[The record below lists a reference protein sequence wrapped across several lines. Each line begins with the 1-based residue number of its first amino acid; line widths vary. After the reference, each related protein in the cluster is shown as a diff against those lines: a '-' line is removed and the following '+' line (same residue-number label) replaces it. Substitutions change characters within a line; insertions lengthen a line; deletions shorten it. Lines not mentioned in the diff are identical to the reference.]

1 MATGALN
8 EAQLQYAMRYHA
20 RHGKLPPKENL
31 PGTAELGLRSNRTPC
46 GPAETNSRSNRT
58 PFSPAETSTP
68 PNSNPVLERPSLR
81 GARKRGRAVASN
93 LCNGGPAV
101 DLLDEVEFLW
111 DDAESEPAALRSNSD
126 SEALPDGRTQYR
138 VTQSGATCPGNVV
151 ITFLADGSQ
160 AEVHPS
166 QVTKTVR
173 ILDPVVLREV
183 MCAKNCRCS
192 RKCFDRFPLQA
203 VKVAR
208 MDLVRNSS
216 NEHTATEYLADLL
229 RRGNPDAMK
238 PEVDLQYK
246 EEALGTVCSKWWQAM
261 RGLSNN
267 KMAKVRA
274 LVRSGRR
281 FCAPIIRAARCTAS
295 DSADPEKMTKYQT
308 AYCFWYDF
316 FDTFCNRPN
325 ADERLFP
332 TNDTLHQMYET
343 WFKPWHEKMKA
354 LNFPLCEY
362 DTFKKARH
370 DPAFKDVL
378 KRPKHNH
385 CKCPNCLELELWRK
399 RAFGTQFELDAYT
412 AAYTAHR
419 KSIRDWRTFEKNLK
433 ALAVTHAE
441 EMTVL
446 EYDATVAHGYPHF
459 GQRPPKGVDISRLWV
474 VPTHISR
481 LGFQQTYVY
490 HLKEVIKKDANLCI
504 TLVYHQIRCAKECGP
519 GAHATKLKMVADNAK
534 DNKCDAML
542 AFAVEL
548 VLQGWYSEV
557 ELDFGEVGHNHNG
570 QDAAHHKLN
579 AHVGKL
585 QAMTL
590 GEEQFNYSTVWA
602 SGKAPAAVIQPFA
615 YDWAHRYDIP
625 NYRRITGYFRTTVEK
640 ETANAF
646 CARKSQN
653 GDVEI
658 VWKVRAQDPKWLG
671 FDGQP
676 AADVYDNAGS
686 PGFIVLTAPPLT
698 DMRLARTSDHAVHHS
713 YVKKVPRLIIK
724 NIHMNIT

>member
-1 MATGALN
+1 MAALN
-8 EAQLQYAMRYHA
+8 EAQIQYAMRYYA
-20 RHGKLPPKENL
+20 RHSKLPPKESL
-31 PGTAELGLRSNRTPC
+31 PASDNAELESSH
-46 GPAETNSRSNRT
+46 AT
-58 PFSPAETSTP
+58 PFSPAETKTP
-68 PNSNPVLERPSLR
+68 PNSNPPPGRPSLR
-81 GARKRGRAVASN
+81 AARKRSRAVASKLGN
-93 LCNGGPAV
+93 KGPVV
-101 DLLDEVEFLW
+101 DRVEEVDFLW
-111 DDAESEPAALRSNSD
+111 DDVESEPPPLHDSDFD
-126 SEALPDGRTQYR
+126 SETDLADGPNLANVPDDRKRYL
-138 VTQSGATCPGNVV
+138 VTKTGVMCPGNVV
-151 ITFLADGSQ
+151 ITFLADGSK
-160 AEVHPS
+160 AEVHPG
-166 QVTKTVR
+166 QVPKAVR
-173 ILDPVVLREV
+173 ILDPAILREV
-183 MCAKNCRCS
+183 ICAKNCRCG

-203 VKVAR
+203 VKLAR
-208 MDLVRNSS
+208 MDILRNSTD
-216 NEHTATEYLADLL
+216 EVTATEYLADEL
-229 RRGNPDAMK
+229 RRANPEANK

-246 EEALGTVCSKWWQAM
+246 QEALGQSTIVCSKWWQAI

-267 KMAKVRA
+267 KMQKVRE

-295 DSADPEKMTKYQT
+295 DTADPEKMTKYQA
-308 AYCFWYDF
+308 AYCFWHDF
-316 FDTFCNRPN
+316 FQTFCNRPN

-332 TNDTLHQMYET
+332 TNDTLQQMYAT
-343 WFKPWHEKMKA
+343 WYKPWHEKMKP
-354 LNFPLCEY
+354 LDFPLCEY

-399 RAFGTQFELDAYT
+399 RAFGTQFEIDAYT

-419 KSIRDWRTFEKNLK
+419 KSIYDWRTFEKNLK
-433 ALAVTHAE
+433 ASAVTDAQE
-441 EMTVL
+441 VTVL
-446 EYDATVAHGYPHF
+446 EYDATLAHGFPHF

-490 HLKEVIKKDANLCI
+490 HLKEVLKKDANLCI
-504 TLVYHQIRCAKECGP
+504 TMVYQQIRCAKESGP
-519 GAHATKLKMVADNAK
+519 GAHATKLILVADNAK
-534 DNKCDAML
+534 DNKCDTML

-548 VLQGWYSEV
+548 VLQGWYTEV
-557 ELDFGEVGHNHNG
+557 HLDFGEVGHNHNG
-570 QDAAHHKLN
+570 QDASHHKLN

-590 GEEQFNYSTVWA
+590 GEEQLNYNTVWA

-615 YDWAHRYDIP
+615 YDWTHRYDIP
-625 NYRRITGYFRTTVEK
+625 TYRRITGYFRTKVEK

-646 CARKSQN
+646 CARKAQN

-698 DMRLARTSDHAVHHS
+698 DMRLARTYDHAVHHS
-713 YVKKVPRLIIK
+713 YVKKVPNSIQ